1 MPTLNGGRGIQSRMN
16 PREIIVIRVHQP
28 SAIAIFFVLLLLQA
42 CGHTRA
48 DLPGTDSEAALRT
61 YPEDAYFSQAETQ
74 RRLWLLHTSDNEAAL
89 LGSTPYPAIDASGG
103 GSEAI
108 GVGGIARMASAMD
121 AVRARAQ
128 LIGVPT
134 LSVAAGDTFLPAP
147 ELKIQV
153 EEQNAVAYSN
163 NLLGY
168 AASALGNHEMDFGD
182 EFFADYLKQ
191 SSFPYLTSTV
201 HASAGPLSTRQV
213 SEADLQATGAWS
225 DALAGKLSPRTK
237 VCIGQRQEK
246 GCDGWVVGL
255 VGATTPML
263 RTVSKP
269 SDDLKIVDTIEE
281 VLAKVQEQVA
291 LLKADGV
298 DAIVLLSHLQDV
310 RLEQKLVS
318 LGLTDVDVIIA
329 GGGDNLMANPGHRL
343 LPQEH
348 VDAFC
353 ESADRSCYP
362 KVLRT
367 NDGHPVLLVSG
378 EGQLHYLGLLGL
390 AFDAEGHLTGYQRAI
405 TRPWPVDD
413 KMLKTWNA
421 TPQPAASQLESQLRA
436 ELATKNSAFAN
447 SAFFLEGRREAVRNR
462 ETNLGNLSADSMVHV
477 AQRFPPRPNEVAE
490 FAMRNGGGIRAGI
503 GAIDPKTL
511 ELEGGP
517 ISQLDLESSLRF
529 DGNMVVVTTTHRALK
544 DTLEASLRGAGTGRG
559 HFPQVSEQVYLEY
572 TTQAPEQV
580 QKVEK
585 GRVIGLECAG
595 KRVRTLRIVSKR
607 QGFISVVE
615 DGELVTPDAK
625 ISYATLGYLAKGGD
639 GWFPGEALP
648 AERPEIQRS
657 GTPVLEQEA
666 LLTFITDLETAGE
679 WNEGQRYVDPQKGIP
694 ASFSRIRELVG
705 VVVSDD
711 DCPCSP

>member
-1 MPTLNGGRGIQSRMN
+1 MTL
-16 PREIIVIRVHQP
+16 REITVIRALQP
-28 SAIAIFFVLLLLQA
+28 TAIAVSFALLFLQA
-42 CGHTRA
+42 CGHTQA
-48 DLPGTDSEAALRT
+48 DLPGTGSEAALRT
-61 YPEDAYFSQAETQ
+61 YPEDAFFSQAETQ
-74 RRLWLLHTSDNEAAL
+74 RRLWLLHSADNEAAL
-89 LGSTPYPAIDASGG
+89 LGSTPYPPPEQDTQSAS
-103 GSEAI
+103 I
-108 GVGGIARMASAMD
+108 NGVGGIARMAAAMD
-121 AVRARAQ
+121 AVRAQAEK
-128 LIGVPT
+128 LGVPT
-134 LSVAAGDTFLPAP
+134 LTVAAGDTFLPAP
-147 ELKIQV
+147 ELKVQV
-153 EEQNAVAYSN
+153 EKQNAVAYSN

-168 AASALGNHEMDFGD
+168 AASALGNHELDFGD

-201 HASAGPLSTRQV
+201 HATAGPLAKRQV
-213 SEADLQATGAWS
+213 NETELQATGAWT
-225 DALAGKLSPRTK
+225 DALAGKLSPRAK
-237 VCIGQRQEK
+237 VCVGQRRDS
-246 GCDGWVVGL
+246 GCNGWVIGL

-269 SDDLKIVDTIEE
+269 SDDVEIVDTIEE

-291 LLKADGV
+291 RLKADSV
-298 DAIVLLSHLQDV
+298 DTIVLLSHLQDV
-310 RLEQKLVS
+310 RLEQKLIE

-348 VDAFC
+348 IDTFC
-353 ESADRSCYP
+353 TSAARSCYP
-362 KVLRT
+362 KVLQAR
-367 NDGHPVLLVSG
+367 DGHPVLLVSG

-413 KMLKTWNA
+413 QMLQTWNA
-421 TPQPAASQLESQLRA
+421 VPQSAATQLESQLRA
-436 ELATKNSAFAN
+436 ELATKNNAFAT

-477 AQRFPPRPNEVAE
+477 AQRFPPRPDQVAE
-490 FAMRNGGGIRAGI
+490 FAVRNGGGIRAGI
-503 GAIDPKTL
+503 GAIDPKSL

-580 QKVEK
+580 QKVEE
-585 GRVIGLECAG
+585 GRVVGLECTG

-607 QGFISVVE
+607 QGFLSIVE
-615 DGELVTPDAK
+615 DGELVTPDAR

-639 GWFPGEALP
+639 GWFPGSALP
-648 AERPEIQRS
+648 GERPEIQRS

-666 LLTFITDLETAGE
+666 LRTFITDLEAAGD
-679 WNEGQRYVDPQKGIP
+679 WNQGQRYIDPQKGIP
-694 ASFSRIRELVG
+694 ASFSRIRELTG
-705 VVVSDD
+705 VVVADE
-711 DCPCSP
+711 DCPCTP